1 MTTILSD
8 FFAKV
13 ISKLMIVSTTNNENN
28 NEKNKKLFTIQ
39 YIKEEPNKIQS
50 DKPTISNNELLNNIM
65 VTIIREVYIIIN
77 YKLAVK
83 LLVDFFVSLNII
95 WAT

>member
-8 FFAKV
+8 FFAKA
-13 ISKLMIVSTTNNENN
+13 ISKLMIVSTTDNENN

-50 DKPTISNNELLNNIM
+50 DFVQEISLLFQIM
-65 VTIIREVYIIIN
+65 N
-77 YKLAVK
+77 Y
-83 LLVDFFVSLNII
+83 
-95 WAT
+95 

>member
-13 ISKLMIVSTTNNENN
+13 ISKLMIVSTTDNENN
-28 NEKNKKLFTIQ
+28 NEKNKELFTIQ

-50 DKPTISNNELLNNIM
+50 DFVQEISLLFQIM
-65 VTIIREVYIIIN
+65 N
-77 YKLAVK
+77 Y
-83 LLVDFFVSLNII
+83 
-95 WAT
+95 